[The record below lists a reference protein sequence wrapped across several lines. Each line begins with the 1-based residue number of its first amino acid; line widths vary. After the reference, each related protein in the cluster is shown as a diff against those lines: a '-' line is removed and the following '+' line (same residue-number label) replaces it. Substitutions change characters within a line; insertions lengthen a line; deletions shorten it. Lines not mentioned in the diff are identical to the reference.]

1 MKGDGVIG
9 RVRFKTPG
17 KFSVY
22 NALAAGTCAVALG
35 LPFAGVTDALCLGPK
50 VKGRAEVVPTNRDF
64 TVVIDYAHTPDGL
77 LNIMETLNEVK
88 KGRLVTVFGCGGRS
102 RQDQTPHYGKAC
114 RGNSDKVIVT
124 SDNPVRRTRTKL

>member
-1 MKGDGVIG
+1 MKCDNTTFKAQNICHRVDGVDFEMKGDGVIG

-50 VKGRAEVVPTNRDF
+50 VKGRA
-64 TVVIDYAHTPDGL
+64 
-77 LNIMETLNEVK
+77 
-88 KGRLVTVFGCGGRS
+88 GGRS
-102 RQDQTPHYGKAC
+102 HQTAILPSLSTMPTLPTGC
-114 RGNSDKVIVT
+114 LT
-124 SDNPVRRTRTKL
+124 